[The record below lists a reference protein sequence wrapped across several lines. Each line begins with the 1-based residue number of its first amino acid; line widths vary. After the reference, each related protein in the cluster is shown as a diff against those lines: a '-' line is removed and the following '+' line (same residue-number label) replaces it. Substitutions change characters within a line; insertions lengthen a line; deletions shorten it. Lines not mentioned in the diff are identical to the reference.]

1 MRRWKFPGEAEPMI
15 CPPKISQRIT
25 NLKMIERRKEVTLE
39 SLTGCGVGD
48 IPGRK
53 EERLLRRGGFRC
65 PSLDHKCQLI
75 IIEAASF
82 GTVVLFIGGSTT
94 LHK

>member
-1 MRRWKFPGEAEPMI
+1 MI

-25 NLKMIERRKEVTLE
+25 NLKRTERRKEVTLE

-48 IPGRK
+48 IPGRE
-53 EERLLRRGGFRC
+53 EERLLRRGGFRS

-75 IIEAASF
+75 IIEEASF
-82 GTVVLFIGGSTT
+82 ETVVLLIGGSIT
-94 LHK
+94 LHKEL